1 MIKNKVILITGCSS
15 GLGRS
20 LAVKLL
26 ENNNKVL
33 CLGRSNIKN
42 LRFKKVN
49 CNLKNLSKIKSQ
61 LKRLIKTKLV
71 DYVFLNAGILGRID
85 NLQKIK
91 YKNIDEIFKINVF
104 ANKEII
110 DFIIEN
116 KVKTKL
122 VVGIS
127 SGAALRPKK
136 GWFLYCNSKAAFK
149 FLIESYAL
157 ENKNIKFLNISP
169 GLIKTKM
176 QSQICSIDE
185 KKISSVK
192 KFKILNKKNLVPS
205 SDYVAENLLT
215 SIEKIKFNSGDYI
228 DIRKK

>member
-1 MIKNKVILITGCSS
+1 MTNLAYSSSTSSYLI
-15 GLGRS
+15 
-20 LAVKLL
+20 
-26 ENNNKVL
+26 
-33 CLGRSNIKN
+33 
-42 LRFKKVN
+42 
-49 CNLKNLSKIKSQ
+49 
-61 LKRLIKTKLV
+61 
-71 DYVFLNAGILGRID
+71 
-85 NLQKIK
+85 
-91 YKNIDEIFKINVF
+91 
-104 ANKEII
+104 
-110 DFIIEN
+110 
-116 KVKTKL
+116 
-122 VVGIS
+122 
-127 SGAALRPKK
+127 
-136 GWFLYCNSKAAFK
+136 SKAAFK